1 MKLFFVIFCLI
12 VTVLCF
18 SACEKTPDYSTFISQ
33 VRFDIL
39 CGKNDN
45 LTLLCYAE
53 QRETPYAYDG
63 VSNPLENLLIFKFDK
78 EICNLTLTFTTD
90 KVYTLNVDNTLNRRF
105 WQIKVNQFPTNSLTV
120 TITTENGQENLVLN
134 SVKTTK
140 TLSYNQAINS
150 LKKQQPELFEEIN
163 ESGNLYEINVRLLW
177 ENNFL
182 YYFVGLSQNGKTNA
196 FLLDAENGNVISKK
210 LIDHQ

>member
-1 MKLFFVIFCLI
+1 M
-12 VTVLCF
+12 CF

-120 TITTENGQENLVLN
+120 TITTENGQENVVLN

-150 LKKQQPELFEEIN
+150 LKKQQPELFEELN

-210 LIDHQ
+210 QIDHQ